1 MVLSRK
7 GVIQHQACKLNT
19 TQCKHPATMPVHPFD
34 YTINPHVYS
43 TAEFEALFDEKTMF
57 QRWLDFEAALAK
69 VQGAHGVIPQEAAL
83 EIEKKAK
90 LKHID
95 LDSVREGYGKSRNS
109 VVPLLAGLRRACNAP
124 HGEYVH
130 YGATTQDVI
139 DTGEILALRDTL
151 SLVYRDLRAL
161 EDLCLQLG
169 IKHRATPMAARSH
182 GQQALPTTFGL
193 KVAVWATEIR
203 RHINRIRHLYTI
215 INSGQLSGAV
225 GTFAA
230 LGPQGIEIARE
241 TMENLGL
248 GHDPLSWHTSRD
260 NIAELASNFA
270 IMAMTLAKIANE
282 IFQLQK
288 TEIGELLEPSIA
300 GALASSTMPH
310 KQNPVICQRVVA
322 LSKHIRGL
330 AATITESV
338 AHEHER
344 DPRSLWAEWLAIPQL
359 CIYSGNVLHSMVNVL
374 SGITVREDRM
384 LENLYRQKHLITTEW
399 LLFQLSKS
407 LGKSKSLDKLHT
419 LSGQAETSGISLKE
433 AVLQDEEIG
442 SLFTRDDLAPLDQPE
457 QYTGQAVQIVDGTLS
472 EIARLRKTDPKT
484 L

>member
-1 MVLSRK
+1 
-7 GVIQHQACKLNT
+7 
-19 TQCKHPATMPVHPFD
+19 MPVHPFD
-34 YTINPHVYS
+34 YNINPHVYS
-43 TAEFEALFDEKTMF
+43 TAEFETVFDEKTMF

-69 VQGAHGVIPQEAAL
+69 AQAAHGVIPKEAAL
-83 EIEKKAK
+83 EIIAKAK

-109 VVPLLAGLRRACNAP
+109 VVPLLAGLRRACNTP

-151 SLVYRDLRAL
+151 SLLYRDLRTL
-161 EDLCLQLG
+161 EEICLQLG
-169 IKHRATPMAARSH
+169 IKHRSTPMAARSH

-203 RHINRIRHLYTI
+203 RHINRIRHLNSI
-215 INSGQLSGAV
+215 INSGQLSGAI
-225 GTFAA
+225 GTYAA
-230 LGPQGIEIARE
+230 LGPQGIEISQE
-241 TMENLGL
+241 TMANLGL
-248 GHDPLSWHTSRD
+248 QHSPLSWHTSRD
-260 NIAELASNFA
+260 NIAELASDFA
-270 IMAMTLAKIANE
+270 IIGMTLAKIANE

-330 AATITESV
+330 AGTITESM

-359 CIYSGNVLHSMVNVL
+359 CIYSGNILHSMVNVL
-374 SGITVREDRM
+374 SGLTVREDRM

-399 LLFQLSKS
+399 LLFQLSKT
-407 LGKSKSLDKLHT
+407 LGKSKSLDKLHK
-419 LSGQAETSGISLKE
+419 LSEQAESKGINLKE
-433 AVLQDEEIG
+433 AVLKDDQIG
-442 SLFTRDDLAPLDQPE
+442 SLFTRDDLAPLDHPE
-457 QYTGQAVQIVDGTLS
+457 QYTGQAEKIVDQTLA
-472 EIARLRKTDPKT
+472 EITTLRKSDPKT

>member
-1 MVLSRK
+1 
-7 GVIQHQACKLNT
+7 
-19 TQCKHPATMPVHPFD
+19 MPVHPFD
-34 YTINPHVYS
+34 YTINPNIYS

-69 VQGAHGVIPQEAAL
+69 AQGAHGIIPKEAAL
-83 EIEKKAK
+83 EITAKAK
-90 LKHID
+90 LEHID
-95 LDSVREGYGKSRNS
+95 LNSVREGYSKSRNS
-109 VVPLLAGLRRACNAP
+109 VVPLLGGLRRACNAP

-161 EDLCLQLG
+161 ENICLQLG
-169 IKHRATPMAARSH
+169 IKHRSTPMAARSH

-193 KVAVWATEIR
+193 KVMIWAAEIR
-203 RHINRIRHLYTI
+203 RHISRIRHLNTI
-215 INSGQLSGAV
+215 INCGQLSGAV

-230 LGPQGIEIARE
+230 LGPQGFEIARE
-241 TMENLGL
+241 TMAILGL
-248 GHDPLSWHTSRD
+248 QHNPLSWHTSRD
-260 NIAELASNFA
+260 NIAELASDFA

-330 AATITESV
+330 AGTITESV

-359 CIYSGNVLHSMVNVL
+359 CIYSGNILHSMVNVL
-374 SGITVREDRM
+374 SGLTVREDRM

-399 LLFQLSKS
+399 LLFKLSKT
-407 LGKSKSLDKLHT
+407 LGKSQSLDKLHK
-419 LSGQAETSGISLKE
+419 LSELAETNGTNLKD
-433 AVLQDEEIG
+433 AVLNDEIIG
-442 SLFTRDDLAPLDQPE
+442 SLFTKDDLAPLDHPE
-457 QYTGQAVQIVDGTLS
+457 QYTGQAVQIVGQTLT
-472 EIARLRKTDPKT
+472 EITRLRKTDPKT